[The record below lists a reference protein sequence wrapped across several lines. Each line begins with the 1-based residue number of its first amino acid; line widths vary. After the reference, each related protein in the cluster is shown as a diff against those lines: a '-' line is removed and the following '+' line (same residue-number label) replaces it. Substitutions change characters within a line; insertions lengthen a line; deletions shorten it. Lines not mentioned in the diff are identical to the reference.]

1 METSLRIIS
10 QLKKEARKL
19 EIQMEKYAR
28 DGQRRLNALRD
39 AIGAL
44 GGSNSKSGVVRKKR
58 KLSAGGRKAISD
70 AAKRRWKKAKTQ
82 ARAA

>member
-1 METSLRIIS
+1 MKIIS
-10 QLKKEARKL
+10 QLQKEARKL
-19 EIQMEKYAR
+19 EKQLEKHAR

-58 KLSAGGRKAISD
+58 KLSAAGRKAISE
-70 AAKRRWKKAKTQ
+70 AAKKRWKKVRAQAK
-82 ARAA
+82 AA